1 MADPS
6 SSEMTGG
13 CAFNGALD
21 IRLEERVSN
30 DHEPIIMAT
39 ARDWDSEREVPILSH
54 LAPRGQRFRA
64 RIVGDTVP
72 VGHPRRFAAA
82 PACAAG
88 RFRPGFRGQC
98 WLTPVPW
105 RGRGERPQSASEMT
119 NDVAARNAIGV
130 ASAGREISSALC
142 TAWAM
147 SNRNSR
153 RLPAIGQRAL
163 MARPL
168 SAVQKEA

>member
-1 MADPS
+1 MSPKSQPPSRQLRPSQPCTACRDTRTGRSPSAADNV
-6 SSEMTGG
+6 TT
-13 CAFNGALD
+13 
-21 IRLEERVSN
+21 R
-30 DHEPIIMAT
+30 H
-39 ARDWDSEREVPILSH
+39 ARAVE
-54 LAPRGQRFRA
+54 
-64 RIVGDTVP
+64 
-72 VGHPRRFAAA
+72 
-82 PACAAG
+82 
-88 RFRPGFRGQC
+88 
-98 WLTPVPW
+98 
-105 RGRGERPQSASEMT
+105 GERPQSASEMT